1 MGSSVDVHREG
12 KRNDDTPAPDEAGNR
27 RRRRPSRLACWSVS
41 NGIEMRL
48 NLGPEMIGRLRFEVE
63 HAMYPATD
71 APALGPDLVDRTQQ
85 PGGADRVGQLITETI
100 PPRVAADTAFSNAR
114 RNSDRENTRIEH
126 DRALLRVMTSLMKD
140 DTELFKQH
148 MDNPGFQRWMND
160 AVFDLACEQAAAG

>member
-1 MGSSVDVHREG
+1 
-12 KRNDDTPAPDEAGNR
+12 
-27 RRRRPSRLACWSVS
+27 
-41 NGIEMRL
+41 
-48 NLGPEMIGRLRFEVE
+48 
-63 HAMYPATD
+63 MYPATD

-140 DTELFKQH
+140 DTELFKQY

>member
-1 MGSSVDVHREG
+1 
-12 KRNDDTPAPDEAGNR
+12 
-27 RRRRPSRLACWSVS
+27 
-41 NGIEMRL
+41 MRL